1 MLKTLK
7 HIYPKRGKQ
16 MKQKKVMFLLGI
28 LLVTVFLLFGTLKK
42 SPVDNFPIPII
53 AQVDKKHSDLE
64 ISYQYKGFNSLYVK
78 HVRLFG
84 WKEVDRLGS
93 MGIFE
98 KDGKQ
103 VSLTTFKD
111 GFSIATYT
119 N

>member
-1 MLKTLK
+1 
-7 HIYPKRGKQ
+7 
-16 MKQKKVMFLLGI
+16 MKNKKVLLLLGI
-28 LLVTVFLLFGTLKK
+28 LIVAFFLLFGTLKK
-42 SPVDNFPIPII
+42 SPIDDFPIPII
-53 AQVDKKHSDLE
+53 AQVDTKHSDE
-64 ISYQYKGFNSLYVK
+64 QISYQYKGFNSLYVK